1 MTRPAISHAQ
11 AATGIGPANAAE
23 RLMSEH
29 GVVQRLVICFDEAA
43 DKLET
48 DAAVP
53 PGAVLDAGAI
63 VDGFV
68 EAYHEELEEQHIF
81 KALQGQQEVSDLI
94 LTLRRQHAAG
104 RALAGRIM
112 NLAGGGALAGEGRRR
127 PIAAFC
133 RSYARMYRAHVAYE
147 DTVLVPAL
155 RTLLGAAAFSA
166 LSGQVRE
173 FATATLGTGDLA
185 DVLGRVAA
193 IEEQLGIGK
202 LADFTART

>member
-1 MTRPAISHAQ
+1 MTRPGISHAQ
-11 AATGIGPANAAE
+11 AAAGIGPANAAE

-29 GVVQRLVICFDEAA
+29 GVVQRLLICFDEAA

-48 DAAVP
+48 DAPVP
-53 PGAVLDAGAI
+53 GGAVLDAGAI

-68 EAYHEELEEQHIF
+68 EAYHEEAEERFIF
-81 KALQGQQEVSDLI
+81 KALQGQQEVADLI

-104 RALAGRIM
+104 RTLAARIM
-112 NLAGGGALAGEGRRR
+112 NMAGGGLAGEGRRR

-133 RSYARMYRAHVAYE
+133 RSYARMYRAHAAYE

-155 RTLLGAAAFSA
+155 RTLLGAADFGA
-166 LSGQVRE
+166 LGGQVRE
-173 FATATLGTGDLA
+173 FAAATLGTADLA
-185 DVLGRVAA
+185 DVLGRVGA
-193 IEEQLGIGK
+193 IEKQLGIGE